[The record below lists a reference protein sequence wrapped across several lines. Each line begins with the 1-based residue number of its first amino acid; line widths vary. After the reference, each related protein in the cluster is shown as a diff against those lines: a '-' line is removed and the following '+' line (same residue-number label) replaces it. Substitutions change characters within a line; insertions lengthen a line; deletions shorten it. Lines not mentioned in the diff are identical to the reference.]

1 MIYLLLSIS
10 VNALL
15 IIAFKIFP
23 RLGINNF
30 QAIIANYYTASILGF
45 ILSGKNPLRVENLH
59 QEWLMP
65 IIILGFMFI
74 SLFYLISL
82 TTEKIGISVAS
93 VSNKMSVVIPVT
105 LAVFLYGES
114 LSFIQISGIF
124 LAVIAVVLVSM
135 RKEEGEHAVISN
147 TMKLALPTILFLGCG
162 ALDALIN
169 FVQFKLVNREFSNE
183 FLLSSGF
190 SIAGLIGTIV
200 LLLLTISGKQKIHGK
215 SLLAGLLLGIPN
227 FFSMFMV
234 MLALES
240 GFFQASE
247 FFPINN
253 IGIVVLSTAIGF
265 LFLKEQLSFLNK
277 AGILLS
283 VLAILLLAFG

>member
-65 IIILGFMFI
+65 VIILGFMFI